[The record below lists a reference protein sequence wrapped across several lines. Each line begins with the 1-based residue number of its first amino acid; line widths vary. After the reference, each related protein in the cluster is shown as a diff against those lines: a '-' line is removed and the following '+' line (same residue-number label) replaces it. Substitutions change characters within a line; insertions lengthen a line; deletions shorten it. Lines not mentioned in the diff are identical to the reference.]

1 MNIIDPKTLTF
12 LFDDIKIYGKF
23 TIKSLRTNKDFT
35 FKYKTEKVLG
45 NYRLEVYV
53 EKEYLKFNHIGYFD
67 GEKVYHK
74 YFNPNLASNAISW
87 VLRNIK
93 NNNWKALE
101 EVEIYH
107 LGKCLKCGR
116 TLTDAISIERGLG
129 SKCVKN

>member
-1 MNIIDPKTLTF
+1 MIIDPKTLTF

-45 NYRLEVYV
+45 KYRLEIYV
-53 EKEYLKFNHIGYFD
+53 EKEYLKFYHIGYFD
-67 GEKVYHK
+67 GEKVFHRYLK
-74 YFNPNLASNAISW
+74 TPSLASISISW

-93 NNNWKALE
+93 NENWEYLKQ
-101 EVEIYH
+101 VEIYH

-116 TLTDAISIERGLG
+116 TLTDAVSIERGLG